1 MERIKSLN
9 RYQKIVLLLL
19 TAMLVVFTVIYFV
32 VSSRVGFAYK
42 GAILRPQDDG
52 GSTIYSGRISGETAS
67 FTVTQDKT
75 VTFHYGDKMYGPYT
89 AREDPS
95 AVPKDD
101 SEMAKHMTGV
111 EIREG
116 DNLFFRG
123 GVLATGGSNR
133 EMMLFDEDG
142 GFASVDV
149 LVSSG
154 NGVMYDSEGNVVDQM
169 APSAT
174 TILRLMDDPE
184 LTSKGSLFVDDRFRQ
199 RSLSDIV
206 HGSGLRNVGN
216 RIPKLGRQKTNAPC
230 VTEHHLDELT
240 EIVAVHSVLA
250 IQVFIHFCD
259 RDQLKTN
266 VFHNQNLHD
275 MKSLCRPP

>member
-184 LTSKGSLFVDDRFRQ
+184 LTSKGEWMAWFCGVFLSALTAILILFADELFRWNLAFQ
-199 RSLSDIV
+199 I
-206 HGSGLRNVGN
+206 RNVD
-216 RIPKLGRQKTNAPC
+216 RAEPSDWEIAGRYISWTFLPIMAL
-230 VTEHHLDELT
+230 VVYIMGLT
-240 EIVAVHSVLA
+240 
-250 IQVFIHFCD
+250 
-259 RDQLKTN
+259 T
-266 VFHNQNLHD
+266 
-275 MKSLCRPP
+275 